1 MKKNEALLYS
11 AVGIVALFLILV
23 AVNFIISTVP
33 ARIDLT
39 EGKLYTLSDGTKKM
53 LRGLQTPVKLRVYI
67 SQGDASIPVQMRSF
81 AQRVDDMVK
90 EFRSVAGDKLVVE
103 RYNPKPDSEEEDA
116 AQLDGI
122 DAQQLFTGE
131 SFYLGI
137 SASQLDR
144 KQVIPT
150 VAPQRERLLEY
161 DLARAIA
168 RVAIADKPVLGL
180 MAGMPV
186 AGTPFNPFT
195 RQGSDPWVLATE
207 LKRDFNVKE
216 VNVTAT
222 SIDKDINVLL
232 LIHPKDFQE
241 SQEYVLDQFVMRGGK
256 LIVFVDPLAYFDQGP
271 PQMPG
276 MPSQPGTASNLP
288 KLFKA
293 WGLEMQDGKVLAD
306 VKYASGAGQRLT
318 PTVLTLNRDAFDRND
333 VVTSQIET
341 LLYAFGGA
349 FDSKPVEGLKKTVL
363 VKSSKTSMFV
373 DNIVASVSGD
383 AAMKGF
389 VASDKE
395 YPLALRITGKFRS
408 AFPEGKPKSDAP
420 PPKEPAKAKPEAP
433 DAPHLAAAAS
443 ENSLIVVAD
452 VDMLADGAAVDIQ
465 DVFGRKVVVPSNG
478 NLAFA
483 QGMVE
488 QFSAGD
494 TLISLA
500 SRTASFRPLT
510 VVREMEAQAQQQ
522 YLGKLK
528 ALEDDLQKTTER
540 LQELQKARGAAASKG
555 AQILSA
561 EQQAELENFRKRA
574 AQSRIEL
581 KVVRKELRQ
590 DAESLVFWTKVAN
603 IALMPFLVMLV
614 GIGVAL
620 SRRRKPAAATA

>member
-1 MKKNEALLYS
+1 MKKNEAFLYS
-11 AVGIVALFLILV
+11 AVGVAVLFLILV
-23 AVNFIISTVP
+23 AFNYLVTTVP
-33 ARIDLT
+33 ARVDLT
-39 EGKLYTLSDGTKKM
+39 EGKLYTLSEGTKKM

-67 SQGDASIPVQMRSF
+67 SRGDEAIPVQMRGF

-90 EFRSVAGDKLVVE
+90 EFQAVAGDKLVVE
-103 RYNPKPDSEEEDA
+103 RFNPKPDSPEEES

-122 DAQQLFTGE
+122 DAQQLFSGD

-144 KQVIPT
+144 KQVISS

-168 RVAIADKPVLGL
+168 RVGIADKPTIGL
-180 MAGMPV
+180 MAGLPV
-186 AGTPFNPFT
+186 AGTAFNPFT
-195 RQGSDPWVLATE
+195 RQGSEPWVLANE

-216 VNVTAT
+216 VNVTAK
-222 SIDKDINVLL
+222 SIDKDIGVLL
-232 LIHPKDFQE
+232 LIHPKDFQPE
-241 SQEYVLDQFVMRGGK
+241 QEYLLDQFVMRGGK
-256 LIVFVDPLAYFDQGP
+256 LIAFVDPMAYFDQGP

-288 KLFKA
+288 TLFKA
-293 WGLEMQDGKVLAD
+293 WGLEMKDGKVLAD
-306 VKYASGAGQRLT
+306 VKYASGGGQRLT

-341 LLYAFGGA
+341 LLYAFGGG
-349 FDSKPVEGLKKTVL
+349 FESKPVEGLKKTDL

-373 DNIVASVSGD
+373 DNIVASVSGE

-389 VASDKE
+389 VASGKE
-395 YPLALRITGKFRS
+395 YPLAVRITGRFKS
-408 AFPEGKPKSDAP
+408 AFPDGKPKSDIP
-420 PPKEPAKAKPEAP
+420 PPKDPPKEKPEP
-433 DAPHLAAAAS
+433 DAPHLAAGAAD
-443 ENSLIVVAD
+443 NSVIVVAD

-465 DVFGRKVVVPSNG
+465 EAFGRKIVTLSNG
-478 NLAFA
+478 NLPFA

-488 QFSAGD
+488 QFAAGD
-494 TLISLA
+494 TLIGLA
-500 SRTASFRPLT
+500 SRTSAFRPLT

-540 LQELQKARGAAASKG
+540 LQELQRARGGAAAKG
-555 AQILSA
+555 AQIMSS

-574 AQSRIEL
+574 AQSRKEL
-581 KVVRKELRQ
+581 KEVRKELRQ
-590 DAESLVFWTKVAN
+590 DAESLVFWTKVVN
-603 IALMPFLVMLV
+603 IALMPALVMLV
-614 GIGVAL
+614 GIGVAIA
-620 SRRRKPAAATA
+620 RRRKPAKAAA